1 MMCFLPLDLDNI
13 FTNIIAFVYQFENF
27 KPNEHLFFVI
37 SGGSKGARGTRAP
50 SPRGS
55 KFFLFHAVFGKFLQN
70 RMLAPPPWS
79 WRPLLG
85 EILDP
90 PLVMEIQLLSMLVPN
105 E

>member
-13 FTNIIAFVYQFENF
+13 FTNIIPFVYQFENF

-50 SPRGS
+50 SPGGPNS
-55 KFFLFHAVFGKFLQN
+55 FNFMQFLGKFGKIVSW
-70 RMLAPPPWS
+70 RPPGKLAPPC
-79 WRPLLG
+79 G